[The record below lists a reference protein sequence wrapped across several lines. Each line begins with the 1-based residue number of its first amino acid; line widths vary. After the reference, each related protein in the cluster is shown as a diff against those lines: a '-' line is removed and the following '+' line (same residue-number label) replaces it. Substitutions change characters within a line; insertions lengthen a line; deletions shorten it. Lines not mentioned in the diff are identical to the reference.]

1 MARRSDHSR
10 EELQELALAA
20 AERILDTQGE
30 AALSAR
36 KVATEIGYSAGAL
49 YLVFQNR
56 DDLCW
61 QLNGRT
67 LQKLLTALEQV
78 NCDDPIECLKQ
89 FAEIYLTFATV
100 WTPRWSLLF
109 EHRSAEDVDAPQ
121 WLTQQINQL
130 FHKLEQSLMLC
141 FPSLDPAA
149 ISQMARTLWGG
160 VHGVTILSL
169 RDKLFLNQQ
178 TDPRQMLDHLV
189 ETYVRGVAVQG
200 SV

>member
-10 EELQELALAA
+10 EELQEMALEA

-67 LQKLLTALEQV
+67 LQKLLTALEHV
-78 NCDDPIECLKQ
+78 NCEDPIECLKQ

-109 EHRSAEDVDAPQ
+109 EHRSADEVEAPQ
-121 WLTQQINQL
+121 WLSNRIDEL
-130 FHKLEQSLMLC
+130 FRKLEQPLAQC
-141 FPSLDPAA
+141 FPQLDQAA

-178 TDPRQMLDHLV
+178 ADPRQMLDDLV
-189 ETYVRGVAVQG
+189 ETYVRGASVKG
-200 SV
+200 SM